1 MNGEKYLATIF
12 QHMVNTQHKTKTT
25 VSEKPVSRTK
35 DEVIKE
41 AKRIEEACLFSA
53 KRHFISAKFWGGLNS
68 WLGIPAVLL
77 SGVVGVSVFS
87 DFDKTHTLSKL
98 SSILVAGLTSLMTFL
113 NPNQKSSAH
122 QDSGNSYDALL
133 NKARIFWSIDCWEE
147 KSTEVLTGRLKG
159 ISEEKDRLNKTS
171 PQTIGFSYFLAKK
184 AIERGEASYS
194 VDNQDVPAD

>member
-1 MNGEKYLATIF
+1 MA
-12 QHMVNTQHKTKTT
+12 NTKSVIKTT
-25 VSEKPVSRTK
+25 TSEKSISQAK
-35 DEVIKE
+35 DEIIKE

-53 KRHFISAKFWGGLNS
+53 KRHFVSANFWASLNY

-87 DFDKTHTLSKL
+87 DFDKTHTISKL
-98 SSILVAGLTSLMTFL
+98 SSIFVAGLTSLMTFL

-147 KSTEVLTGRLKG
+147 KSTEVLSGRLKG

-171 PQTIGFSYFLAKK
+171 PQTIGISYFLAKRS
-184 AIERGEASYS
+184 IERGEASYT
-194 VDNQDVPAD
+194 VDNPDVPAN